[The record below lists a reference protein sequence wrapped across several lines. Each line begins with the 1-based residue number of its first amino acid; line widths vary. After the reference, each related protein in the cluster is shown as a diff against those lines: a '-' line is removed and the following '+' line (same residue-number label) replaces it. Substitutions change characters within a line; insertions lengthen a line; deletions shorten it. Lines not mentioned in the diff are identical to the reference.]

1 MLKKFI
7 TIFISFIFI
16 LNVNAEELKTSVT
29 NNINKDLTNS
39 LNEHLT
45 SGLGKIFPT
54 AEVTLSSGKTQKV
67 KGNVLVVSPLSDI
80 NDTKNVT
87 FTQGSIYLSDNDTET
102 FNLGVGQRKL
112 LDNENLMLGANLFLD
127 HELSSNHR
135 RASFGIEAITSVGSL
150 RANQYY
156 GISGWKLVDDIQ
168 EKALDGH
175 DFEVGAPLPY
185 LPWANFYLRTFE
197 WEGASGA
204 ADLKGDEMSLE
215 AKLPF
220 GLNVEVGKRSN
231 DGNTKDRK
239 FLNLTWTCC
248 NKKDEPN
255 FGISD
260 KAYNLTSV
268 ADQRFQ
274 KVRRQNLIVKQQ
286 DLALTVI
293 GF

>member
-1 MLKKFI
+1 MNKVFFIFLSIFFI
-7 TIFISFIFI
+7 TAS
-16 LNVNAEELKTSVT
+16 NAEDLKNKLSGKFTS
-29 NNINKDLTNS
+29 NLNQY
-39 LNEHLT
+39 LNE
-45 SGLGKIFPT
+45 SLGEMFPT
-54 AEVTLSSGKTQKV
+54 AEVGLTSGKTQKV
-67 KGNVLVVSPLSDI
+67 KGHILVVKPLSDI
-80 NDTKNVT
+80 NDKENTL
-87 FTQGSIYLSDNDTET
+87 FTQGSIYFSDGNRET
-102 FNLGVGQRKL
+102 LNLGIGKRKL
-112 LDNENLMLGANLFLD
+112 LNNDTLMLGANLFYD
-127 HELSSNHR
+127 HELDYDHQ
-135 RASFGIEAITSVGSL
+135 RASLGIEAISSVASL

-156 GISGWKLVDDIQ
+156 GLSGWETGVGGTQ
-168 EKALDGH
+168 EKALYGNDI
-175 DFEVGAPLPY
+175 ELGAPLPY
-185 LPWANFYLRTFE
+185 LPWTNFYLRSFN

-286 DLALTVI
+286 DLELTVI

>member
-1 MLKKFI
+1 MKKIFFIFLSLFFI
-7 TIFISFIFI
+7 TTS
-16 LNVNAEELKTSVT
+16 NAEDLKNKLTGKFTS
-29 NNINKDLTNS
+29 NLNQY
-39 LNEHLT
+39 LNE
-45 SGLGKIFPT
+45 SLGEMFPT
-54 AEVTLSSGKTQKV
+54 AEVGLTSGKTQKV
-67 KGNVLVVSPLSDI
+67 KGHILVVKPLSDI
-80 NDTKNVT
+80 DDKENIL
-87 FTQGSIYLSDNDTET
+87 FTQGSIYFSDGNRET
-102 FNLGVGQRKL
+102 LNLGIGKRKL
-112 LDNENLMLGANLFLD
+112 LNNDTLMLGANLFYD
-127 HELSSNHR
+127 HELDYDHQ
-135 RASFGIEAITSVGSL
+135 RASLGIEAISSVASL

-156 GISGWKLVDDIQ
+156 GLSGWETGVGGTQ
-168 EKALDGH
+168 EKALYGNDI
-175 DFEVGAPLPY
+175 ELGAPLPY
-185 LPWANFYLRTFE
+185 LPWTNFYLRSFN

-286 DLALTVI
+286 DLELTVI

>member
-1 MLKKFI
+1 MNKVFFILLSIFFI
-7 TIFISFIFI
+7 TAS
-16 LNVNAEELKTSVT
+16 NAEDLKNKLTGKFTS
-29 NNINKDLTNS
+29 NLNQY
-39 LNEHLT
+39 LNE
-45 SGLGKIFPT
+45 SLGEMFPT
-54 AEVTLSSGKTQKV
+54 AEVGLTSGKTQKV
-67 KGNVLVVSPLSDI
+67 KGHILVVKPLSDI
-80 NDTKNVT
+80 NDKENIL
-87 FTQGSIYLSDNDTET
+87 FTQGSIYFSDGNRET
-102 FNLGVGQRKL
+102 LNLGIGKRKL
-112 LDNENLMLGANLFLD
+112 LNNDTLMLGANLFYD
-127 HELSSNHR
+127 HELDYDHQ
-135 RASFGIEAITSVGSL
+135 RASLGIEAISSVASL

-156 GISGWKLVDDIQ
+156 GLSGWETGVGGTQ
-168 EKALDGH
+168 EKALYGNDI
-175 DFEVGAPLPY
+175 ELGAPLPY
-185 LPWANFYLRTFE
+185 LPWTNFYLRSFN

>member
-1 MLKKFI
+1 MIKKFTIASLAFLFALNANAQDLKNKATNKI
-7 TIFISFIFI
+7 TSE
-16 LNVNAEELKTSVT
+16 LNKS
-29 NNINKDLTNS
+29 
-39 LNEHLT
+39 LT
-45 SGLGKIFPT
+45 SGLANIFPT
-54 AEVTLSSGKTQKV
+54 AEVSLSSGKTQKV
-67 KGNVLVVSPLSDI
+67 KGNILVVMPFSDI
-80 NDTKNVT
+80 DDKKNVT
-87 FTQGSIYLSDNDTET
+87 FTQGSLYFSDNDQET
-102 FNLGVGQRKL
+102 LNLGIGQRRL
-112 LDNENLMLGANLFLD
+112 LDNENLMLGANMFFD
-127 HELSSNHR
+127 EEFTSRHR
-135 RASFGIEAITSVGSL
+135 RASFGVEAITSVGSL

-156 GISGWKLVDDIQ
+156 GLSGWKTVKGIR

-175 DFEVGAPLPY
+175 DMEVGAPLPY
-185 LPWANFYLRTFE
+185 LPWTKAYYRTFE
-197 WEGASGA
+197 WEGASGVG
-204 ADLKGDEMSLE
+204 DLKGDEMSLE

-260 KAYNLTSV
+260 RAYNLTSV

-286 DLALTVI
+286 DLTLSII